1 MLSMTER
8 IGLRGR
14 LVLFVVVLVS
24 SVLALVSSFLL
35 TRQVRDLRELSRVHT
50 DAIEMNLKTKGTTL
64 ARNIA
69 LSSQRAAMVR
79 DYLFLLEIIESTVKA
94 DDEIAYGAILDRAGN
109 TLVKADPKGLFS
121 DPAAPV
127 NPADPAAPV
136 NPADPAADPADPPAP
151 DGRSDSE
158 RQRPAVPEAGTTES
172 RDPNVV
178 TTSIVSRG
186 SHAFMEVTAPIH
198 LQDELWGTTRLGLS
212 LFRLQRANTENE
224 MYIQSRIRWT
234 AVVAIVSSLVVL
246 ILGSA
251 LGTFAVGR
259 MVIAPIAVLMDG
271 VNAVKS
277 GIFSHRLAIKASR
290 EFKNLAQAFNS
301 MGEAVEQ
308 RSRAIEKVND
318 ELVTLNRELED
329 RVTQR
334 TQSLSD
340 ANSKLTSSL
349 NELHATQRA
358 LVEASRRA
366 GMADVATSVLHNVG
380 NTLNSVSVSATLLAK
395 NADQRSSADLVR
407 LVAMLEEH
415 RDDLPAFIESSKK
428 GGKIIDFLRAFASNI
443 DETNKQVSDECK
455 DLQRHITHIRKVV
468 ADQQSNARANLD
480 VYEELD
486 IGEVIRDALTFQS
499 SRIREVGVRI
509 VESFEPVRA
518 RVDRHKVLQ
527 ILSNLI
533 KNACDAVGTKEIERK
548 LEVCLV
554 AIAGRRF
561 QIRIVDNGIGI
572 SHDNLRRIFNQGF
585 TTKPDGHGFG
595 LHGSACQAAEMGGAL
610 AAESPGIGEGA
621 TFVLTLPLSPKN
633 KGPSDN
639 ARIHPEDGPE
649 AEVRP

>member
-1 MLSMTER
+1 MTDK

-94 DDEIAYGAILDRAGN
+94 DAEIAYGAILDRAGN
-109 TLVKADPKGLFS
+109 TLVQADPKGFFADRHLDS
-121 DPAAPV
+121 KDSTPDASGDEVTASMV
-127 NPADPAAPV
+127 NAR
-136 NPADPAADPADPPAP
+136 
-151 DGRSDSE
+151 GRS
-158 RQRPAVPEAGTTES
+158 
-172 RDPNVV
+172 
-178 TTSIVSRG
+178 
-186 SHAFMEVTAPIH
+186 FMEVSAPIH
-198 LQDELWGTTRLGLS
+198 LQGELWGTTRLGIS
-212 LFRLQRANTENE
+212 LLRLQQATNENE
-224 MYIQSRIRWT
+224 TYIQSRIRWT
-234 AVVAIVSSLVVL
+234 AIVALTSSLVVL

-251 LGTFAVGR
+251 LGTLVVGR

-290 EFKNLAQAFNS
+290 EFKNLAQAFNA

-308 RSRAIEKVND
+308 RSRALETVNE

-329 RVTQR
+329 RVAQR
-334 TQSLSD
+334 TRSLSD
-340 ANSKLTSSL
+340 ANSKLTASL

-380 NTLNSVSVSATLLAK
+380 NTLNSVSVSATMISK
-395 NADQRSSADLVR
+395 NVDRRNSEDLVR
-407 LVAMLEEH
+407 LVTMLDQH
-415 RDDLPAFIESSKK
+415 RDDLPAFLETSKK
-428 GGKIIDFLRAFASNI
+428 GGMIIDFLRAFGTNM

-468 ADQQSNARANLD
+468 ADQQTNARASLD

-486 IGEVIRDALTFQS
+486 VCEVIRDAITFQHA
-499 SRIREVGVRI
+499 RMRDVGARVD
-509 VESFEPVRA
+509 EKFEPVSA
-518 RVDRHKVLQ
+518 HVDRHKVLQ
-527 ILSNLI
+527 ILSNLL
-533 KNACDAVGTKEIERK
+533 KNACDAVGARDGERRIEVH
-548 LEVCLV
+548 LNAV
-554 AIAGRRF
+554 AGRRF
-561 QIRIVDNGIGI
+561 QIRVVDNGLGI
-572 SHDNLRRIFNQGF
+572 AQDNLRRIFNQGF
-585 TTKPDGHGFG
+585 TTKADGHGFG
-595 LHGSACQAAEMGGAL
+595 LHGSACQAAEMAGTL
-610 AAESPGIGEGA
+610 TAESLGVGEGA
-621 TFVLTLPLSPKN
+621 TFVLTLPLAPKER
-633 KGPSDN
+633 KSS
-639 ARIHPEDGPE
+639 E
-649 AEVRP
+649 APKDSAITLAQVEVRP